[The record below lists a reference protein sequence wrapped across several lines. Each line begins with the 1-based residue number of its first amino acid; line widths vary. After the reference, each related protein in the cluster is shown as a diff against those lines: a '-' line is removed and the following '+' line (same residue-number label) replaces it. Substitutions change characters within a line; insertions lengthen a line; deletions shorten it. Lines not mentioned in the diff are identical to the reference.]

1 MMTVIEVSTIWP
13 IGVDLVYCIG
23 VVKGTPMK
31 TAYEIAICNF
41 DNNTSITYAVYPK
54 CKTRKGMDRQH
65 ERVVNLCVEALRDL
79 PSGFWRRLTVTRV
92 PVEQVAQ
99 GSL

>member
-1 MMTVIEVSTIWP
+1 ME
-13 IGVDLVYCIG
+13 
-23 VVKGTPMK
+23 VVKGTSMK
-31 TAYEIAICNF
+31 TAYEIAICNH
-41 DNNTSITYAVYPK
+41 DQTTSITYAVYPK

-65 ERVVNLCVEALRDL
+65 ERVTNLCVEALRDL
-79 PSGFWRRLTVTRV
+79 PAGFWRRLTVTRV

>member
-1 MMTVIEVSTIWP
+1 ME
-13 IGVDLVYCIG
+13 

-31 TAYEIAICNF
+31 TAYEISICNY
-41 DNNTSITYAVYPK
+41 NETTSITYAVYPK
-54 CKTRKGMDRQH
+54 CKTAKGMERQH
-65 ERVVNLCVEALRDL
+65 ERVTNLCVEALRDL
-79 PSGFWRRLTVTRV
+79 PAGFWRRLTVTRV